1 MTRRPLTRANLQ
13 LALAI
18 EESSAQ
24 QAGAPRQSQTDRCLT
39 TGMPLA
45 GSGVDPKLLSTSMR
59 KDGQLEVDYKGHPLY
74 YFIADK
80 KPGDLTGQG
89 LNNFG
94 GSWYVVSPAGDKIDK
109 S

>member
-39 TGMPLA
+39 TGMLLA
-45 GSGVDPKLLSTSMR
+45 GGGVDPKLLSTSMR
-59 KDGQLEVDYKGHPLY
+59 KDGQLEVDYKGHPLC
-74 YFIADK
+74 YFIAK
-80 KPGDLTGQG
+80 KLGDLTGQG

-94 GSWYVVSPAGDKIDK
+94 GSWYVLSPAGDKIDK

>member
-1 MTRRPLTRANLQ
+1 
-13 LALAI
+13 
-18 EESSAQ
+18 
-24 QAGAPRQSQTDRCLT
+24 
-39 TGMPLA
+39 MPLA